1 MTRNWQK
8 SPFVLLITVAGTLT
22 FGSAAHSETLN
33 WQATPLYG
41 TVSLTAGFQPD
52 PHLVEIDAGGTTN
65 VEPVLKNNC
74 LGYVNSEAPDVDVNY
89 TPGSYPL
96 TFSVMSDAD
105 TTLVI
110 YDPDGNWYCN
120 DDFSGESHSNPGVVF
135 ERPPAGNYNVWVGTY
150 GNDGNTPKAI
160 IRISEAR
167 PDWSA
172 LAPTQASSPTRDDI
186 EWGDDGSQWANDDEC
201 DDPRFA
207 GPGAHET
214 NVAEDRYHDATDCRT
229 LYERGQVYLK

>member
-160 IRISEAR
+160 SGSRKLVLTGVLWPRLRPPVRRVMILSGVTMAASGPMMTSVTIPALPDPAHTKPMSRKTVTTMPQIVAR
-167 PDWSA
+167 CMSGGRC
-172 LAPTQASSPTRDDI
+172 T
-186 EWGDDGSQWANDDEC
+186 
-201 DDPRFA
+201 
-207 GPGAHET
+207 
-214 NVAEDRYHDATDCRT
+214 
-229 LYERGQVYLK
+229 